1 MVSNELRRKA
11 LWAYKDALR
20 ATNIVF
26 KHDEQLLQKS
36 RTLIR
41 TGMTNPELLYEQFPK
56 IPKDNTEDQ
65 IQHLLDVSKF
75 LKSNIVQGSSKN
87 SGVSASKES
96 NSAETSTQKGTNG
109 ELPVYH
115 LNIHKHTE
123 LGDNESIN
131 NPPKGTLKVGNVSGG
146 CCGGRR

>member
-11 LWAYKDALR
+11 LSAYKEALR

-41 TGMTNPELLYEQFPK
+41 TGMTDPTLLYAQFPK
-56 IPKDNTEDQ
+56 IPKDNAEEQ
-65 IQHLLDVSKF
+65 IQHLLDVSNF
-75 LKSNIVQGSSKN
+75 LKSNIVQGTSKKTGTDVSDSKN
-87 SGVSASKES
+87 NKSV
-96 NSAETSTQKGTNG
+96 QKDTNG

-131 NPPKGTLKVGNVSGG
+131 DPPKGTLKVGNVSGG